1 MRKVNHPVTVYAEI
15 EVSGEMIDQR
25 FEIHKGTPSRV
36 YKKSHTS
43 GALRRVK
50 DEETLLVVAKALRKG
65 VDSKRKAEEAE
76 NKRKKGWRARFFRW
90 VGGWFYRV
98 VQTAFPTR

>member
-15 EVSGEMIDQR
+15 EVSGEMVDQR

-76 NKRKKGWRARFFRW
+76 
-90 VGGWFYRV
+90 V
-98 VQTAFPTR
+98 